1 VCYRSG
7 TFPSFHSFYP
17 QVRQKIQTSRDGPVI
32 PVDLELSSV
41 SDYGAGRHWRVARRS
56 NDGAAVVS
64 AGGAFSV
71 PDDFDERCVL
81 HFLFAFVYFQHF
93 GLKIDELM

>member
-1 VCYRSG
+1 MV
-7 TFPSFHSFYP
+7 
-17 QVRQKIQTSRDGPVI
+17 

-56 NDGAAVVS
+56 NDGASGAN

-71 PDDFDERCVL
+71 PDDFDERYAVHCVI
-81 HFLFAFVYFQHF
+81 AFVCLLFQNF
-93 GLKIDELM
+93 N